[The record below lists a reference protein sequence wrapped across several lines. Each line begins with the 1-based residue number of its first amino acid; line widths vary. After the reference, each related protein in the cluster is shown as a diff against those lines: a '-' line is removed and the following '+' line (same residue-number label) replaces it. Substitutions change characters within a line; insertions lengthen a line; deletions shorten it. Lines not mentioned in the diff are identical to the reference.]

1 MTTNT
6 TQPLPS
12 LPKLIKATALAL
24 IVAGVIL
31 ITFVL
36 PAEFGI
42 DLTGIGKA
50 LGLTALNDSSKQ
62 TQPASLPIEEAILIP
77 SNVIA
82 VEPVEQLST
91 SAVIKSEAPFRNDEM
106 TITLEE
112 DEGSEIKALMK
123 KGEQFVFAWTT
134 DGGKVN
140 FDMHGEQPNAGEAF
154 TSYWKDKNQTSANG
168 TFVAPFDGTHGWY
181 WRNRGD
187 KPVTIKVKVSGF
199 YNKLYQPE

>member
-1 MTTNT
+1 MTTNI

-12 LPKLIKATALAL
+12 LPQLIKATALAL

-31 ITFVL
+31 ITIVL

-42 DLTGIGKA
+42 DPTGSGKA
-50 LGLTALNDSSKQ
+50 LGLTALNDSSRQ
-62 TQPASLPIEEAILIP
+62 IQPAALAIEEAVSLP
-77 SNVIA
+77 PNTTA
-82 VEPVEQLST
+82 VEPVEQLLTST
-91 SAVIKSEAPFRNDEM
+91 VVKSEAPFRSDEM

-123 KGEQFVFAWTT
+123 KGEQFVFTWTT

-140 FDMHGEQPNAGEAF
+140 FDMHGEQPNAGEVF

>member
-1 MTTNT
+1 MTTNIT
-6 TQPLPS
+6 HPLPT
-12 LPKLIKATALAL
+12 LPQLIKTTGLAL
-24 IVAGVIL
+24 IVAGIIL
-31 ITFVL
+31 ITIVL

-42 DLTGIGKA
+42 DPTGIGKA
-50 LGLTALNDSSKQ
+50 LGLTSLNDNSRQ
-62 TQPASLPIEEAILIP
+62 TQPVTLPIKQALSISSNTTAI
-77 SNVIA
+77 
-82 VEPVEQLST
+82 EPVEQLLTST
-91 SAVIKSEAPFRNDEM
+91 VVKSEVPFRSDEM
-106 TITLEE
+106 TITLQE

-154 TSYWKDKNQTSANG
+154 TSYWKNKQQTSANG

-181 WRNRGD
+181 WRNRGN

>member
-1 MTTNT
+1 MTTNI

-12 LPKLIKATALAL
+12 LHKLIKATGLAL

-31 ITFVL
+31 ITIVL

-42 DLTGIGKA
+42 DPTGIGKA
-50 LGLTALNDSSKQ
+50 LGLTALNDNSRQ
-62 TQPASLPIEEAILIP
+62 IQPVTLAIEEAVFIP
-77 SNVIA
+77 SNTTA
-82 VEPVEQLST
+82 VEPVEQILT
-91 SAVIKSEAPFRNDEM
+91 GTVVKSKAPFRSDEM

-123 KGEQFVFAWTT
+123 KGEQFVFTWTT

-154 TSYWKDKNQTSANG
+154 TSYWKDKNQTNANG